1 MHTVNVFLMS
11 LELVVTCLSYFRAD
25 PDCLGCKSEFEQQ
38 YVKPIELAQKHD
50 ANKRELA
57 FGRRRKL

>member
-1 MHTVNVFLMS
+1 MS
-11 LELVVTCLSYFRAD
+11 LQLVVTCLSYFRAD
-25 PDCLGCKSEFEQQ
+25 PDCLGCKSEFQQQ